1 MDDTRRP
8 VLHRSPRRA
17 PPFLIAALT
26 LGLFAGLVVWPPVR
40 GLSRGP
46 RLVLLALLLAATLA
60 WLVVELGPRRG
71 SRARTRRR
79 RGRVARPAS
88 SLISVAEAAI
98 SPAWLQVVSGAEAGP
113 LALGL
118 LELADAFVEHGQ
130 RVLLID
136 GARRLRLHEALDREG
151 EPGLLECLLDQ
162 LPLVECIQGGDGERL
177 SFLPRG
183 RATRHEA
190 WPHLGR
196 LLHETRTHFDRVLLA
211 LDFAAP
217 HDVGQGLTGLEVAG
231 WWAPDETSPALATAL
246 AERIGIRMQSLR
258 LTAGREIQR
267 EPRPR
272 PVRTPP
278 TPTLAPVAATA
289 RNGGRPRV
297 ESGVVDCDLHVR
309 ERLRFLIWMKGLQ
322 TRSPRGLE
330 VLN

>member
-17 PPFLIAALT
+17 PRFLIAALT

-46 RLVLLALLLAATLA
+46 RLALLLAATLA
-60 WLVVELGPRRG
+60 WLVVQLGPRRG
-71 SRARTRRR
+71 PRARTRRR

-88 SLISVAEAAI
+88 GLISVAEAAI
-98 SPAWLQVVSGAEAGP
+98 NPAWLQVVSGAEAGP

-118 LELADAFVEHGQ
+118 LELADAFVGHGQ

-162 LPLVECIQGGDGERL
+162 LPLVECVQGGGGERL

-183 RATRHEA
+183 KVTRHEA

-196 LLHETRTHFDRVLLA
+196 LLHEARTHFDRVLLA

-217 HDVGQGLTGLEVAG
+217 HEVGEGLTGLEVAG

-246 AERIGIRMQSLR
+246 AERIGIRMQSIR
-258 LTAGREIQR
+258 LTAGREIPH

-272 PVRTPP
+272 PVRIPP
-278 TPTLAPVAATA
+278 SPTLAPVAATT
-289 RNGGRPRV
+289 RSGGRRGG
-297 ESGVVDCDLHVR
+297 ESAVVDCDLHVR
-309 ERLRFLIWMKGLQ
+309 ERLRFLIWMRGLQ
-322 TRSPRGLE
+322 TRSPRELE